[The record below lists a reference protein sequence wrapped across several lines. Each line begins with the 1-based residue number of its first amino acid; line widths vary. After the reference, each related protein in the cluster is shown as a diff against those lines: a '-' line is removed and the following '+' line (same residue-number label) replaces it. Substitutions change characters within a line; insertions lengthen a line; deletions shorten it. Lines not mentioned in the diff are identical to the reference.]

1 MIRLHYANRLEGLI
15 APLAASIAA
24 QQRERPLERV
34 TIVVPNRVLEHFLK
48 HRVSEVIGI
57 AANLDFP
64 FLRRFLADVVHKA
77 EPKVRILDVEELELV
92 LFESLRVAM
101 RGDSREFQALRSYV
115 EVVRVETEK
124 EARIFRLAVSDCAA
138 FSRILNFAASDA
150 ANLDQRG

>member
-48 HRVSEVIGI
+48 HRVSEAIGI

-64 FLRRFLADVVHKA
+64 FLRRFLAGVLEAAD
-77 EPKVRILDVEELELV
+77 PKVRILDVEELELV
-92 LFESLRVAM
+92 LFESLGALL
-101 RGDSREFQALRSYV
+101 RGDSR
-115 EVVRVETEK
+115 
-124 EARIFRLAVSDCAA
+124 D
-138 FSRILNFAASDA
+138 
-150 ANLDQRG
+150 